1 MGEGGYQ
8 VYEWFDGVPYERAA
22 IRISSVVL
30 TRLMM
35 MHMMYDGSTRC
46 YLRWID
52 SMLLVMD

>member
-1 MGEGGYQ
+1 

-52 SMLLVMD
+52 WIITRCHVRWMD